1 MNLLEQHID
10 YYVFTL
16 ISTKGLFYRKSKW
29 YSVNVYMEF
38 IMNLNSKLKEV
49 RKMNINFN
57 LAADIHKLM
66 FVYLLKIF
74 SRF

>member
-38 IMNLNSKLKEV
+38 IMNLNSKLKKSTKNE
-49 RKMNINFN
+49 
-57 LAADIHKLM
+57 HK
-66 FVYLLKIF
+66 F
-74 SRF
+74 